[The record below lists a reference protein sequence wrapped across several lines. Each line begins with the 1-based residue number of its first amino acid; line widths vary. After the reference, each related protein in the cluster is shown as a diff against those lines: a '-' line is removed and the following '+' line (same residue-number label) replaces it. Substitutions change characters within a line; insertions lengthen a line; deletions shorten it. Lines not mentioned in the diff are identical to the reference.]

1 MIRKWS
7 ANKRED
13 YTIDIKMNGT
23 TAEEINKNIY
33 MHLFSGMAACR
44 LSLSIKITSSLKLQH
59 IVWK

>member
-33 MHLFSGMAACR
+33 MHLFSGMAAD
-44 LSLSIKITSSLKLQH
+44 
-59 IVWK
+59 